1 MRLRFHVKSSIS
13 MINYNMKSIGTIAK
27 VVYSVH
33 LIQNLNNVIT
43 TVFLNLKK
51 RQKSFC
57 RFISLF
63 IFHLQQ
69 RNKVMQICWLFHLLI
84 APLAIPANIVP
95 PFGIR
100 SIAIA
105 FCQRKKHRDIPLML
119 TQGTDSFLDLG

>member
-33 LIQNLNNVIT
+33 LIQNLNNAIT
-43 TVFLNLKK
+43 VVFFNEKK
-51 RQKSFC
+51 RQKDFC

-69 RNKVMQICWLFHLLI
+69 RNKLMQILRLLQLLI
-84 APLAIPANIVP
+84 TLLTITANIISA
-95 PFGIR
+95 FRIR
-100 SIAIA
+100 PIAVA
-105 FCQRKKHRDIPLML
+105 LGQRKKH
-119 TQGTDSFLDLG
+119 

>member
-1 MRLRFHVKSSIS
+1 MRLRFHVKSSVS

-33 LIQNLNNVIT
+33 LIQNLNNAIT
-43 TVFLNLKK
+43 VVFFNEKK
-51 RQKSFC
+51 RQKDFC

-69 RNKVMQICWLFHLLI
+69 RNKIMQICWLFHLLI
-84 APLAIPANIVP
+84 APLAITANIVS

-105 FCQRKKHRDIPLML
+105 FRQRKKHRDIPFML
-119 TQGTDSFLDLG
+119 AQGTDSFLDLG